1 MPLVKVNM
9 LKAETMETVT
19 RKINENLSVAPEDIF
34 IVIEEP
40 PLDNWGMA
48 GKQKSEG

>member
-1 MPLVKVNM
+1 MTEWLI
-9 LKAETMETVT
+9 LLELRTGT
-19 RKINENLSVAPEDIF
+19 DF

-48 GKQKSEG
+48 GKQKSEGFED